1 MNKQKR
7 NRFSVIHY
15 YLVNIEENKETLDNI
30 TPIGMG
36 ISGEKKSRCDGA
48 VFSCDSPEHGY
59 NQLSR
64 WGNRTKLLGNWCKKV
79 NDLTFAL
86 FPYIDAII

>member
-1 MNKQKR
+1 MMGASGRIKDEQTKKKQV
-7 NRFSVIHY
+7 FCH
-15 YLVNIEENKETLDNI
+15 YLVNIQENKRTLDNI
-30 TPIGMG
+30 TPIRMG

-64 WGNRTKLLGNWCKKV
+64 
-79 NDLTFAL
+79 
-86 FPYIDAII
+86 

>member
-1 MNKQKR
+1 MMGASGRIKDEQTKKKQVFR
-7 NRFSVIHY
+7 HF
-15 YLVNIEENKETLDNI
+15 LVNIQENKRTVDNI
-30 TPIGMG
+30 TPIRMG

-64 WGNRTKLLGNWCKKV
+64 
-79 NDLTFAL
+79 
-86 FPYIDAII
+86 